1 MENSNFVSQRC
12 KVSSSLV
19 LCFVIFQFSLHHVN
33 SSVLFLPPSILSS
46 PSSSFSSLTSSLL
59 PLVLF
64 YSSVLLLLTL
74 KDPPGSRPPLR
85 HTDLHSSSLLRRPST
100 SSLHLPS
107 STSFP
112 TDHSYHHQPRHPA
125 PSAPAPPP
133 QHLTLQTSR
142 ALSSGLSSWGHSGN
156 LLALHLHLHHLHHL
170 ISLFL

>member
-1 MENSNFVSQRC
+1 MQSFFLFSFV
-12 KVSSSLV
+12 
-19 LCFVIFQFSLHHVN
+19 FVIFQFSLHHVN
-33 SSVLFLPPSILSS
+33 SSVLFLPPSLLSS
-46 PSSSFSSLTSSLL
+46 FSFLISFSSLTSSLL
-59 PLVLF
+59 LF
-64 YSSVLLLLTL
+64 YSSILLLLTL
-74 KDPPGSRPPLR
+74 KDPPVSRPSLR
-85 HTDLHSSSLLRRPST
+85 HTDLHSSSPLRRPST

-156 LLALHLHLHHLHHL
+156 LLALHLPLHHLHHV
-170 ISLFL
+170 IV